1 MDGPCVTNQI
11 TNWLT
16 ISQGLKSNNR
26 ITWNLAWGVRIAQ
39 NCLNREYTI
48 YIYMLWTHHDEFHCC
63 SQILWHQV
71 ILLLSVPEAW
81 HNLSSLH
88 SLKRQYTLVEDFFP
102 FLWPVGLTIYW
113 YCKRKDCCCCVTN
126 SSQIYS
132 RECKNSFTNFP
143 WDRSYYNQVKKTTPI
158 FAIYFKSCNH
168 PVNLGNFL
176 WQNSSLFCDMPNKF
190 KLDPKNSPQ
199 LSSSNDQ
206 RTPNDATWRY

>member
-1 MDGPCVTNQI
+1 MDAPCVTNQI

-26 ITWNLAWGVRIAQ
+26 VTWNLAWGVRIAQ

-132 RECKNSFTNFP
+132 RGCKNRVNSFTNFP
-143 WDRSYYNQVKKTTPI
+143 WDRSYYNQVKKKLEKLHRFLPSTLSLVIILLTLEIFSYKIRPY
-158 FAIYFKSCNH
+158 FAIC
-168 PVNLGNFL
+168 LI
-176 WQNSSLFCDMPNKF
+176 
-190 KLDPKNSPQ
+190 
-199 LSSSNDQ
+199 SSN
-206 RTPNDATWRY
+206 